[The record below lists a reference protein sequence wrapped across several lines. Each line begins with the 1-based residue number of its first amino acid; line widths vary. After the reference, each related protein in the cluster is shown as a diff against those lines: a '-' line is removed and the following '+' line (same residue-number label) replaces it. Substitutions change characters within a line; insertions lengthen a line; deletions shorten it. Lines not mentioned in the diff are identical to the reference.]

1 MFYFLFYFF
10 SLELDSKSSGL
21 FPLLL
26 DPGVYKRGKGLVAF
40 ETDAWKEPMLSEELL
55 EHGCAL
61 GWQV

>member
-1 MFYFLFYFF
+1 MFFFFLDFF
-10 SLELDSKSSGL
+10 PLELDSKSSGL

-26 DPGVYKRGKGLVAF
+26 DPGVKRGKGLVAF